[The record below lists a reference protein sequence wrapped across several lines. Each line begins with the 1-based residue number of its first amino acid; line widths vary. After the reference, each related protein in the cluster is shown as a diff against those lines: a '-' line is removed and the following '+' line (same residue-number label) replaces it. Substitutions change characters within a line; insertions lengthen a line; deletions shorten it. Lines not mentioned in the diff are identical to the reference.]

1 MIFES
6 LGICLYLADRFPDA
20 ALAPLVSDRQRRSD
34 YCTWMAFSVGT
45 LEPAIFVQ
53 VRAERAK
60 ELGVPANDLG
70 PAVTPFSSIASY
82 MEQQLA
88 ERSFLLGDRMT
99 AADVMNGSMLAWAQ
113 DIGLLEG
120 RHSILTWV
128 ADLKTRPAY
137 SRAMENSARPTLQ

>member
-1 MIFES
+1 
-6 LGICLYLADRFPDA
+6 
-20 ALAPLVSDRQRRSD
+20 
-34 YCTWMAFSVGT
+34 MAFSVGT
-45 LEPAIFVQ
+45 LEPAIFEQ
-53 VRAERAK
+53 VRAKRAK
-60 ELGVPANDLG
+60 EQGVPAIDLG
-70 PAVTPFSSIASY
+70 PAMTPLSSIASY

-99 AADVMNGSMLAWAQ
+99 AADVMNGSMMAWAQ